1 MNFAQ
6 LRAFHGV
13 AVEGSFTRAAERL
26 NVTQPTLSG
35 QVKDLE
41 QTFGVKLFERRGR
54 GVVLTELGQR
64 LLGIS
69 RQIFG
74 LEAEAQQLL
83 SAARALT
90 RGRLRVGADAP
101 YHVVPVLAALKRRF
115 PGIELAVSFGNSQ
128 RVLRGLLEGQS
139 DVAILPEVKREARL
153 YALPF
158 RRDRLVAFVDRGHAW
173 SRRRSIRLE
182 DLAEARLLLREV
194 GSTTRAILER
204 ALKRARVRPAESFEV
219 GSREAVRE
227 AAAAG
232 LGVGIVAE
240 SEFGRDER
248 LHKLELRGAG
258 LRATEYAVCLK
269 AQREDRVLAAFF
281 EVLRETSAA

>member
-54 GVVLTELGQR
+54 GVALSELGQR

-101 YHVVPVLAALKRRF
+101 YHVLPVLAAQHAL
-115 PGIELAVSFGNSQ
+115 GVAEGHGELDPRKAALERGQHRQDVVG
-128 RVLRGLLEGQS
+128 RVRPDLQPAACQGPRGGKQLLCLGFQ
-139 DVAILPEVKREARL
+139 P
-153 YALPF
+153 
-158 RRDRLVAFVDRGHAW
+158 
-173 SRRRSIRLE
+173 E
-182 DLAEARLLLREV
+182 DLA
-194 GSTTRAILER
+194 
-204 ALKRARVRPAESFEV
+204 
-219 GSREAVRE
+219 
-227 AAAAG
+227 
-232 LGVGIVAE
+232 
-240 SEFGRDER
+240 
-248 LHKLELRGAG
+248 
-258 LRATEYAVCLK
+258 
-269 AQREDRVLAAFF
+269 
-281 EVLRETSAA
+281 